1 MDGNRLKDIRL
12 KAGHTQESLSELLGV
27 GIRQIWRY
35 EKNET
40 EPSGEMV
47 ARLARALNTSA
58 DYLLGLTDDPAPGQ
72 IEELSPKERA
82 AVAAWRRGDVR
93 EAIRAIVNE

>member
-1 MDGNRLKDIRL
+1 MDGNRLREIRL
-12 KAGHTQESLSELLGV
+12 QAGHTQESLAELLGV

-40 EPSGEMV
+40 EPSGDMV

-58 DYLLGLTDDPAPGQ
+58 DYLLGLIDDPAPSH
-72 IEELSPKERA
+72 IEDLSPKERA

-93 EAIRAIVNE
+93 EAIKAIVNE